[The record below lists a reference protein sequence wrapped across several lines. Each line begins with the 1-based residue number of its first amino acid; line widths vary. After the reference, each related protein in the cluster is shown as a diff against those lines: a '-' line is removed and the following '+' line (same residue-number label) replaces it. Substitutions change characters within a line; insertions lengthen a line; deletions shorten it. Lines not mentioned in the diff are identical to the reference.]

1 MKLKI
6 SYSLIIVGVL
16 LGIFGFV
23 RSGALVL
30 SIGSACVTYLRYS
43 FSQKKRKIELVLP
56 LALSLTLFVVA
67 LTLPHG
73 K

>member
-1 MKLKI
+1 MKFKL
-6 SYSLIIVGVL
+6 SLALVSIGVL

-23 RSGALVL
+23 RSGGI
-30 SIGSACVTYLRYS
+30 SIAIGAGSATFLRYQNS
-43 FSQKKRKIELVLP
+43 LSKRKIELVLP
-56 LALSLTLFVVA
+56 LALALTLFVVA